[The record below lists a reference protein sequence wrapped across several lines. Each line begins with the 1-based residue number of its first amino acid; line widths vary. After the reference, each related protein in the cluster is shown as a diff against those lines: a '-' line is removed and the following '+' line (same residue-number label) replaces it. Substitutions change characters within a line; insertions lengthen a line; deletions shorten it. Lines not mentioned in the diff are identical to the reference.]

1 MKKKIFFTSLLALSL
16 LLCAACGGSGE
27 QSSSQEEQSNQSVES
42 IQSSNV
48 ESAETLESSEEAESS
63 VIAKSSEVIESSEEV
78 ESSEIIESPEETE
91 SSDEASSEEI
101 ESVEGYF
108 CVTFDSDGG
117 TVVEAVQV
125 KEGEKITKPQNP
137 QKINT
142 QQEYEFLGWYYGD
155 TAWDF
160 DNDVVTQNMTLVAR
174 WKLVDTFTKP
184 FLPKD

>member
-63 VIAKSSEVIESSEEV
+63 VIA

-160 DNDVVTQNMTLVAR
+160 DNDVVIQNMTLVAR

>member
-16 LLCAACGGSGE
+16 LLCAACGGNGE

-48 ESAETLESSEEAESS
+48 ESAETLES
-63 VIAKSSEVIESSEEV
+63 
-78 ESSEIIESPEETE
+78 PEEIE